1 MSIHQFGIGK
11 PLSSPNNAAAHLN
24 IYWLALHCREADVMT
39 KFLKML
45 PILCLLTGCAAI
57 PALPALSGLIPASG
71 GGPQILTTTEVKLA
85 RQNFKIV
92 KANTIGSSVGFS
104 LLGFII
110 LKSPD
115 YAEAIA
121 NLYRHVSEGK
131 AQTFANVVQES
142 SSTYFILFALPKI
155 TMHADIIEFTE
166 NTVQVNTQDTENI
179 KQ

>member
-1 MSIHQFGIGK
+1 
-11 PLSSPNNAAAHLN
+11 
-24 IYWLALHCREADVMT
+24 MT

-45 PILCLLTGCAAI
+45 PMLCSLTGCAAI

-71 GGPQILTTTEVKLA
+71 GGGPQILTTTEIKLA

-92 KANTIGSSVGFS
+92 KANAIGSSVGFS
-104 LLGFII
+104 LLGLIT

-115 YAEAIA
+115 YTEAIA

-155 TMHADIIEFTE
+155 TMHADVIEFTE
-166 NTVQVNTQDTENI
+166 NIGQ
-179 KQ
+179 